1 MISLDCVNPRAGVV
15 MINED
20 FWRAVRMKERNSN
33 KSRRT
38 GVLNIALLFG
48 TAAIALTLIV
58 TPMLANHKGGVAAS
72 IATLTTADPYDDI
85 KTGSIK
91 PVTPGVTKRETETG
105 KRYVIRRSVL
115 QQDPGDYCVVTGYQS
130 GSGC

>member
-1 MISLDCVNPRAGVV
+1 
-15 MINED
+15 
-20 FWRAVRMKERNSN
+20 MKDRNSK

-58 TPMLANHKGGVAAS
+58 TPMLANRNSGVAADLGTMTS
-72 IATLTTADPYDDI
+72 ADPYDDI
-85 KTGSIK
+85 KTGSIA
-91 PVTPGVTKRETETG
+91 PAADPAARTEKENG

-115 QQDPGDYCVVTGYQS
+115 QADPKDYCVVNGYKS
-130 GSGC
+130 GPGC